1 MLEYL
6 QEHILE
12 EINGAVDY
20 WTKAV
25 EHKNDEWGI
34 LFRQMANMELEHAN
48 ALTKMFNKASKTN
61 ETTDKEYA
69 EMYKKILN
77 SYTDNMNKIE
87 NLKKMY
93 WAE

>member
-12 EINGAVDY
+12 EIDGAVDY

-25 EHKNDEWGI
+25 EHKCDDWGV
-34 LFRQMANMELEHAN
+34 LFRQMGNMELEHAN
-48 ALTKMFNKASKTN
+48 ALTKMFSKTPKNN
-61 ETTDKEYA
+61 EITDKDYA
-69 EMYKKILN
+69 EMYKKIMD
-77 SYTDNMNKIE
+77 SYTNNMNKIE

>member
-12 EINGAVDY
+12 EIDGAVDY

-34 LFRQMANMELEHAN
+34 LFRQMANMEIEHAN
-48 ALTKMFNKASKTN
+48 VLTKIFSKTPKSN
-61 ETTDKEYA
+61 EITDKDYA
-69 EMYKKILN
+69 EMYKKIMD
-77 SYTDNMNKIE
+77 SYTHNMSKIE

>member
-12 EINGAVDY
+12 EIDGAVDY

-25 EHKNDEWGI
+25 EHKSDEWGI
-34 LFRQMANMELEHAN
+34 LFRQMANMEIEHAN
-48 ALTKMFNKASKTN
+48 ALTKMFSRTSKSN
-61 ETTDKEYA
+61 EMTDKEYA
-69 EMYKKILN
+69 EMYKKILD
-77 SYTDNMNKIE
+77 SYTHNMNKIE